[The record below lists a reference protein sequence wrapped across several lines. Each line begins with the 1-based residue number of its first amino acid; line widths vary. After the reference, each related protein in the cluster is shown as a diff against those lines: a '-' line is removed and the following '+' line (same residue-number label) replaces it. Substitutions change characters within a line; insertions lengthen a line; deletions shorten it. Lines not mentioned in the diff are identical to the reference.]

1 MIIFDTLSEL
11 ESYLPAVPL
20 LKHVITIMDRS
31 LPYEETV
38 GEYTCKEESKV
49 TYQVDAFLSSDKG
62 ISFTVPSGMQK
73 VLIAL
78 EGEEIISCEDSST
91 VLVMSE
97 GRFALL
103 GEGHYK
109 KGMTRSLPEAVK
121 DVIFNLPL

>member
-31 LPYEETV
+31 LPYEESV
-38 GEYTCKEESKV
+38 GEYVCKEEAAV
-49 TYQVDAFLSSDKG
+49 TYQVDAFLTSDKG
-62 ISFTVPSGMQK
+62 VSFTVSHGKQA

-78 EGEEIISCEDSST
+78 EGEEIVSSEDSQSAF
-91 VLVMSE
+91 VMSE
-97 GRFALL
+97 GRFILL

-121 DVIFNLPL
+121 DVIFTFPS